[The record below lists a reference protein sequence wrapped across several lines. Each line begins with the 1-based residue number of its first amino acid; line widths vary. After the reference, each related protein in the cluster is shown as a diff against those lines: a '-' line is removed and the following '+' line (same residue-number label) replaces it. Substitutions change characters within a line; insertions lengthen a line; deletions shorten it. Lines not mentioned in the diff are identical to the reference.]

1 MGKSRVFRY
10 ILKSAMA
17 KADKSSSAPEGSNT
31 DQSMVGKLQFTGR
44 MRGALRA
51 LIPAALNIAGSHGD
65 FDPVERDGLCA
76 RCLRDWPDEPDF
88 LARWNELLARNPSAT
103 VFLSPAWQSA
113 VVNEFVPAG
122 QFRLITVSRQQQLL
136 AVVPLGLNTSS
147 MLETPGSWVTD
158 YLDPLVDSQAAA
170 ECWEI
175 ILRLLDELWDWSM
188 GGVLLHQVR
197 ADSPLRQILPGLAPQ
212 FGFDYAE
219 SLEVKAPFIELPKS
233 WDDYLATLDG
243 HERKEIKRKIRNAQT
258 KANLQWLAIQREE
271 ELVPALDRALAAM
284 CQAEADKADFTDEV
298 LVGFLRRLCPVLAR
312 QGDFFLDELWLEGK
326 PSAWLLRLRSNRG
339 PMIYNTSYE
348 FAQRQWSPG
357 IVSFSLAIRDAI
369 AAGAPVFNLLR
380 GAEQYKAR
388 LGAKDLDLF
397 RVTLTPS

>member
-1 MGKSRVFRY
+1 
-10 ILKSAMA
+10 MA
-17 KADKSSSAPEGSNT
+17 KPDKSSKLPKTPRVGE
-31 DQSMVGKLQFTGR
+31 SMAGKLRLTGR

-51 LIPAALNIAGSHGD
+51 LVPAALKIAGGSGD
-65 FDPVERDGLCA
+65 FEPLQHDGLCA
-76 RCLRDWPDEPDF
+76 RCLRDWPNEPDF
-88 LARWNELLARNPSAT
+88 LPRWNELLARNPSAT

-113 VVNEFVPAG
+113 VVNEFIPGG

-136 AVVPLGLNTSS
+136 AVLPLALNTSS
-147 MLETPGSWVTD
+147 MLETPGRWVTD

-197 ADSPLRQILPGLAPQ
+197 GDSSLRQILPGLAPN
-212 FGFDYAE
+212 FGFAYRETLIA
-219 SLEVKAPFIELPKS
+219 KAPYIVLPKS
-233 WDDYLATLDG
+233 WDEYLASLDA
-243 HERKEIKRKIRNAQT
+243 HERKEIKRKIRNGQT
-258 KANLQWLAIQREE
+258 KAHLQWLTIQREE

-284 CQAEADKADFTDEV
+284 CQSESSKADFADEV
-298 LVGFLRRLCPVLAR
+298 LVGFLRRLCPILAR

-326 PSAWLLRLRSNRG
+326 PSAWLLRLRSDRG
-339 PMIYNTSYE
+339 PMIYNTTYAFS
-348 FAQRQWSPG
+348 QRQWSPG
-357 IVSFSLAIRDAI
+357 IVSFSLAIQDAI

-380 GAEQYKAR
+380 GAEEYKTR
-388 LGAKDLDLF
+388 LGAKDLELF